1 MVHIS
6 AQLSLIF
13 EFFDKIL
20 FLKTIENHFLKIIFK
35 NLLLRMVFWN
45 IAKESLKFL
54 SLVLYQMVRQ
64 LEILTQVVW
73 FMRFVT
79 FQKHSNN
86 GYLMYFL
93 TRAFLEFRLMIMEMG
108 V

>member
-20 FLKTIENHFLKIIFK
+20 FLKTIEKIIFK

-64 LEILTQVVW
+64 LEILTHNY
-73 FMRFVT
+73 R
-79 FQKHSNN
+79 
-86 GYLMYFL
+86 YLVSHKLFDSWGL
-93 TRAFLEFRLMIMEMG
+93 WLSRNILITDIWCIF
-108 V
+108 

>member
-64 LEILTQVVW
+64 LEI
-73 FMRFVT
+73 VT
-79 FQKHSNN
+79 HNYR
-86 GYLMYFL
+86 YLVSHELFDSWGL
-93 TRAFLEFRLMIMEMG
+93 WLSRNIPITDIWCIF
-108 V
+108 

>member
-45 IAKESLKFL
+45 IAKES
-54 SLVLYQMVRQ
+54 
-64 LEILTQVVW
+64 
-73 FMRFVT
+73 
-79 FQKHSNN
+79 
-86 GYLMYFL
+86 
-93 TRAFLEFRLMIMEMG
+93 
-108 V
+108 